1 MSEARAATY
10 IDVTDLVEFLQ
21 RKESVSGVQRVVVET
36 TPRILATDSNAHA
49 VVLDRTRG
57 FFIAL
62 NAQEQQELITVGVR
76 TNPNRDEL
84 AQQATRT
91 LKRAQTAQPINTGAH
106 STLVFLG
113 ALWIADSLM
122 LAARDAH
129 ARGTRLVTLLYD
141 LTPVMETGHTAAVNR
156 LFDRYLHLIATT
168 ASRVPAIS
176 RSSRN
181 DFVDYCSQHE
191 LPAPDGGVTGLP
203 GGLAPTQPTQPTHNP
218 WPRPYVLFVGTI
230 ESRKNHL
237 LALNA
242 WQELINTHGAQNVPD
257 LVCIG
262 RLGWNSNDFID
273 QYLASGGL
281 GGKVSV
287 LSTSVSDSELAS
299 FYEHCE
305 FTIYPSRYEGW
316 GLPVSESLAFSKV
329 PIVANNSSLP
339 EAGGDLA
346 VYFDSEDQES
356 LVAKIEQYGL
366 NEVNRREREE
376 LINQKS
382 KQDPGQDTMH
392 TVTWDHVASVLINEI
407 EIAQSTP
414 VREAMYP
421 EIVLGKEYVLA
432 INPTAPDAGHSDQY
446 FAHKAEHGATPLL
459 QQQRDQGDYQI
470 VDSALRGNFGSPQ
483 TWGYQVRPGNR
494 IDLTIQRPVSGEL
507 IALLATRS
515 MPGVVTVATT
525 GPGGPRSEQ
534 VYLGSVLE
542 LNLGSGAQGEG
553 ALVSFN
559 VTDATDSIEKFL
571 GIRSFV
577 ILEASDQQGQVLAHK
592 SAAQALRQELDYLT
606 NTRSWKVTA
615 PLRKRKGRGSN

>member
-1 MSEARAATY
+1 MATY

-36 TPRILATDSNAHA
+36 TPRILATDNNAHA

-57 FFIAL
+57 AFIAL
-62 NAQEQQELITVGVR
+62 NAQEQQNLITTGVR
-76 TNPNRDEL
+76 SNTNRDEL
-84 AQQATRT
+84 AQQATLT
-91 LKRAQTAQPINTGAH
+91 LNRAKTANAIELSAD

-129 ARGTRLVTLLYD
+129 ARGARLVTLLYD

-156 LFDRYLHLIATT
+156 LFDRYLHLIATA
-168 ASRVPAIS
+168 ASRIPAIS
-176 RSSRN
+176 QSSRN
-181 DFVDYCSQHE
+181 DFVDYCSQNE
-191 LPAPDGGVTGLP
+191 LPAPSGGVTGLP
-203 GGLAPTQPTQPTHNP
+203 SGLSPTQPTENP
-218 WPRPYVLFVGTI
+218 WPREYVLFVGTI

-237 LALNA
+237 LAFNA
-242 WQELINTHGAQNVPD
+242 WQELINKLGAENVPD

-262 RLGWNSNDFID
+262 RLGWNSNEFID
-273 QYLASGGL
+273 QYLATGGL

-287 LSTSVSDSELAS
+287 LSTSVSDADLAS

-316 GLPVSESLAFSKV
+316 GLPVSESIAFAKL

-346 VYFDSEDQES
+346 VYFESENQAS
-356 LVAKIEQYGL
+356 LVTAVEQYGL
-366 NEVNRREREE
+366 NKVNRREREQR
-376 LINQKS
+376 ITQ
-382 KQDPGQDTMH
+382 QPMQA
-392 TVTWDHVASVLINEI
+392 VTWDHVASVLINEI

-421 EIVLGKEYVLA
+421 EIALGKEYVLA
-432 INPTAPDAGHSDQY
+432 INPTAPDAGHADRY
-446 FAHKAEHGATPLL
+446 FAHKSEHGVTPLL
-459 QQQRDQGDYQI
+459 QQQRDQQDYQV

-483 TWGYQVRPGNR
+483 TWGYEVRPGNR

-515 MPGVVTVATT
+515 MPGVVTVTTT
-525 GPGGPRSEQ
+525 GPGGPKSEE

-542 LNLGSGAQGEG
+542 LNLGSGSQGEG

-559 VTDATDSIEKFL
+559 VTNATDSIEGFL

-577 ILEASDQQGQVLAHK
+577 ILEASDQQAQVLAHK

-615 PLRKRKGRGSN
+615 PLRKLKGRGSN

>member
-1 MSEARAATY
+1 MATY

-57 FFIAL
+57 AFIAL
-62 NAQEQQELITVGVR
+62 NAQEQQNLITTGVR
-76 TNPNRDEL
+76 SNTNRDEL
-84 AQQATRT
+84 AQQATLTLNRAKTANTIELRT
-91 LKRAQTAQPINTGAH
+91 D

-129 ARGTRLVTLLYD
+129 ARGARLVTLLYD

-156 LFDRYLHLIATT
+156 LFDRYLHLIATA

-176 RSSRN
+176 QSSRN

-191 LPAPDGGVTGLP
+191 LPAPSGGVTGLP
-203 GGLAPTQPTQPTHNP
+203 SGLSPTQPTENP
-218 WPRPYVLFVGTI
+218 WPREYVLFVGTI

-237 LALNA
+237 LALKA
-242 WQELINTHGAQNVPD
+242 WQELINKLGAENVPD

-262 RLGWNSNDFID
+262 RLGWNSNEFID
-273 QYLASGGL
+273 QYLATGGL

-287 LSTSVSDSELAS
+287 LSTSVSDADLAS

-316 GLPVSESLAFSKV
+316 GLPVSESLAFAKL

-346 VYFDSEDQES
+346 VYFESENQAS
-356 LVAKIEQYGL
+356 LVTAVEQYGL
-366 NEVNRREREE
+366 NKVNRREREQR
-376 LINQKS
+376 ITQ
-382 KQDPGQDTMH
+382 QPMQA
-392 TVTWDHVASVLINEI
+392 VTWDHVASVLINEI

-421 EIVLGKEYVLA
+421 EIALGKEYVLA
-432 INPTAPDAGHSDQY
+432 INPTAPDAGHADQY
-446 FAHKAEHGATPLL
+446 FAHKSEHGVTPLL
-459 QQQRDQGDYQI
+459 QQLRDQQDYQV

-483 TWGYQVRPGNR
+483 TWGYEVRPGNR

-525 GPGGPRSEQ
+525 GPGGPKSEE

-542 LNLGSGAQGEG
+542 LNLGSGSQGEG

-559 VTDATDSIEKFL
+559 VTNATDSIEGFL

-577 ILEASDQQGQVLAHK
+577 ILEASDQQAQVLAHK

-615 PLRKRKGRGSN
+615 PLRKLKGRGSN